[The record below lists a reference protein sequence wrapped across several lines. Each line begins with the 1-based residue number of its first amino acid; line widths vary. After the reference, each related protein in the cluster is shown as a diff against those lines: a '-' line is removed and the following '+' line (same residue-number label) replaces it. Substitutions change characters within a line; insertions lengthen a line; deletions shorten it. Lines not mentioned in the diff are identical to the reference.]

1 MCCRGHGTLQ
11 VAWPSGSHSCILEV
25 ERQRWDKLCEDSAC
39 QPSSIQLKKTLFDW
53 SVSEALNQIADDFR
67 YLQVVVL
74 WLWAIFLLCQ
84 FVLETNFATVGLVTP
99 SAFLSPHWQPWVTRR
114 LQLLSSTTA
123 VACARPALQVMML
136 LEQFSPPSWADQR
149 CQELWLA
156 WIRRIAMWETRH
168 RASEVFWPW
177 SIPLSTALSPIGMTW
192 KLVCFML
199 NPLWVHDVS

>member
-1 MCCRGHGTLQ
+1 MECYNNWIFCDFKPVT
-11 VAWPSGSHSCILEV
+11 S
-25 ERQRWDKLCEDSAC
+25 ERR
-39 QPSSIQLKKTLFDW
+39 
-53 SVSEALNQIADDFR
+53 
-67 YLQVVVL
+67 
-74 WLWAIFLLCQ
+74 LLCKSTSASYVRL
-84 FVLETNFATVGLVTP
+84 VLPQPFLATVGLVTP